1 MHFGNTALTSLP
13 APPPPFPPKP
23 QVPAGPAEE
32 GGPTVQAL
40 VQQITARIAAG
51 EYPPGSRL
59 PAERQFAA
67 ALSVA
72 RNTLREALNIL
83 QRQNLIHRRG
93 GAGNYVAENTG
104 VVVIPQVEALAGP
117 VHLHVMRGILEPEMA
132 RLAILNMSPAIIGQL
147 VGIVEKMAGTGEDPS
162 AFARQEEAFYTKLAE
177 GTGNPL
183 LQGCYQLVVR
193 ARQQPYHAAMLQR
206 HVTPDRIDRQRHRY
220 ETLLTALAAR
230 DIAEATAQ
238 VQDLLLEEQRLFMQ
252 EE

>member
-1 MHFGNTALTSLP
+1 MTSLP
-13 APPPPFPPKP
+13 VPPKLLSSQSGRP
-23 QVPAGPAEE
+23 SGSAEE

-40 VQQITARIAAG
+40 VQQIAARIAAG

-67 ALSVA
+67 TLSVA
-72 RNTLREALNIL
+72 RNTLREALTIL

-93 GAGNYVAENTG
+93 GAGNYVAEDVDSATL
-104 VVVIPQVEALAGP
+104 PQVEALAGP

-132 RLAILNMSPAIIGQL
+132 RLAILNMPPATIDQL
-147 VGIVEKMAGTGEDPS
+147 VGIVEKMGRTSDDPS
-162 AFARQEEAFYTKLAE
+162 GFARQEEVFQMKLAE

-193 ARQQPYHAAMLQR
+193 ARQQPYHDAMLRR
-206 HVTPDRIDRQRHRY
+206 HVTPERVDRQRRRY
-220 ETLLTALAAR
+220 ETLLAALAAR

-238 VQDLLLEEQRLFMQ
+238 VHDLLLEEQQLFMQ
-252 EE
+252 EG